1 MCVGCRE
8 GFREVVGG
16 GGLSDLS
23 VHVVSSFPRL
33 LTLAVAV
40 AILAELF
47 TLTSPVT
54 ARELA
59 ELG

>member
-1 MCVGCRE
+1 MCVGYRE
-8 GFREVVGG
+8 GVREVVG

-33 LTLAVAV
+33 LTLAVTV

-47 TLTSPVT
+47 TMIRPVT

-59 ELG
+59 E

>member
-1 MCVGCRE
+1 MGYRE
-8 GFREVVGG
+8 GVREVVG

-33 LTLAVAV
+33 LTLAVTV

-47 TLTSPVT
+47 TMIRPVT

-59 ELG
+59 E